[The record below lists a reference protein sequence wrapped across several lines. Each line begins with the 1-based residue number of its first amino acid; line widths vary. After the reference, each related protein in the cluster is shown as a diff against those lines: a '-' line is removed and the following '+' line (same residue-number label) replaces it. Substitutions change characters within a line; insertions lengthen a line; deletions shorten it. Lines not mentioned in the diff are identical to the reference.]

1 MLKNRN
7 NESEKNFT
15 GSSQFVFIK
24 KVHVT
29 CTWKKNHVSASR
41 LKKTLTLLLDGYVD
55 III

>member
-7 NESEKNFT
+7 NEPEKNFT

-29 CTWKKNHVSASR
+29 CTWKKNHVSA
-41 LKKTLTLLLDGYVD
+41 LAAQENLNIAT
-55 III
+55 